1 MNNQILQAKKLIST
15 MQPATIEAYRVSSG
29 VHIPSHIVEQE
40 NRIRKYKFAWIVV
53 SWFVLIASVTIFALI
68 PSTSLG
74 RQLILILGIIIAG
87 MVFAHS
93 FIVEDGMESTELQ
106 DFLTSAN
113 RVLPLT
119 KVDTSSDPF
128 EDRVQQKLRKCM
140 KLYETAKSEYEK
152 AVREKGNFSTEA
164 ILTNG
169 MRKSAASDLINV
181 ETHASY
187 FGLRYK
193 D

>member
-1 MNNQILQAKKLIST
+1 

-53 SWFVLIASVTIFALI
+53 SVVVLIASVTIFALI

-74 RQLILILGIIIAG
+74 RPLILILGIILAG

-93 FIVEDGMESTELQ
+93 FIVEDGMESIALR
-106 DFLTSAN
+106 DFLTSAK

-119 KVDTSSDPF
+119 EVDTNSDPF
-128 EDRVQQKLRKCM
+128 EDRVQQKLRKCK

-152 AVREKGNFSTEA
+152 AVREKGNFSKEA
-164 ILTNG
+164 ILKNG
-169 MRKSAASDLINV
+169 MADSAASDLINA

-187 FGLRYK
+187 FGLSYK